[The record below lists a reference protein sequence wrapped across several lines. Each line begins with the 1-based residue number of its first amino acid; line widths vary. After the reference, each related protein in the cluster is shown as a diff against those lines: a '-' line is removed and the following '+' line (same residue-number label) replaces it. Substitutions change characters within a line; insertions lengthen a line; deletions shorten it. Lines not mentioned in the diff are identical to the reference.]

1 MKLKIV
7 SPQAQRTAQVA
18 NMLNGMESLEVLCA
32 TAPHQALAQAVNGS
46 QPSLLLVDGV
56 DTPALQSISRFTH
69 EHPQIDT
76 LVLSAEPPTPDF
88 LLQAMQA
95 GVREVLPASVD
106 AAALCAAVQRAARRR
121 VPVAAPAALGQ
132 VLAFLGCKGGNGTSV
147 LAANLAHRLS
157 VGSPRGV
164 ALIDLD
170 LQSGNTLLMLSDQ
183 RPSSDVA
190 EVARN
195 IQRLDADLLRSAM
208 VAVTPSL
215 HVLAAPEDIG
225 QALEVKAAHVQA
237 IVQQARQM
245 FDFVVLDLGGRID
258 ALTLQALDL
267 STHIYAVLQLKLPQL
282 RDARRLR
289 TLMASLEVPP
299 DKLHWLVNRYD
310 RRAELPLQ
318 ALVQALDGAP
328 VRTVPNHFE
337 SVNSA
342 VNQGVPIPRNSPV
355 AKAVDEIAQTLL
367 PQDQAAPRKEGWLAQ
382 WLGSR

>member
-1 MKLKIV
+1 MKLKLI

-18 NMLNGMESLEVLCA
+18 QMLSGLESLEVLCT
-32 TAPHQALAQAVNGS
+32 TAPLQSLAQAVNGS
-46 QPSLLLVDGV
+46 QPALLLVDGV
-56 DTPALQSISRFTH
+56 DTPALQVIGRFTH

-76 LVLSAEPPTPDF
+76 LVLSAEAPSPDF

-95 GVREVLPASVD
+95 GVREVLPSATD
-106 AAALCAAVQRAARRR
+106 AAALRAAVQRAARRR
-121 VPVAAPAALGQ
+121 APAAAPAAGQ

-147 LAANLAHRLS
+147 LAANLAHRLATA
-157 VGSPRGV
+157 GARRV

-170 LQSGNTLLMLSDQ
+170 LQSGNTLLLLSDQ

-195 IQRLDADLLRSAM
+195 IQRLDAELLRSAM
-208 VAVTPSL
+208 VPVAPTL

-225 QALEVKAAHVQA
+225 QALEVKAAHVQT

-267 STHIYAVLQLKLPQL
+267 STHIFAVLQLKLPQL

-289 TLMASLEVPP
+289 TLLTSLEVPP
-299 DKLHWLVNRYD
+299 SKLHWIVNRYD
-310 RRAELPLQ
+310 RHGELPLQ

-328 VRTVPNHFE
+328 VRTVPNHFD

-342 VNQGVPIPRNSPV
+342 VNQGMPITRNSPV
-355 AKAVDEIAQTLL
+355 SKALDEIAQTLM
-367 PQDQAAPRKEGWLAQ
+367 PQDKALPRKEGWLAQ
-382 WLGSR
+382 LLGSR

>member
-1 MKLKIV
+1 MKLKLI

-18 NMLNGMESLEVLCA
+18 QMLSGMESLEVTCT
-32 TAPHQALAQAVNGS
+32 TAPLQSLAQAVNGS
-46 QPSLLLVDGV
+46 QPALLLVDGV
-56 DTPALQSISRFTH
+56 DAPALQAIGRFTH

-76 LVLSAEPPTPDF
+76 LVLSTETPSPEF

-95 GVREVLPASVD
+95 GVREVLPAAAD
-106 AAALCAAVQRAARRR
+106 TAALRAAVQRAARRR
-121 VPVAAPAALGQ
+121 APAATPAAGQ

-147 LAANLAHRLS
+147 LAANLAHRLA
-157 VGSPRGV
+157 VGGTRRV

-170 LQSGNTLLMLSDQ
+170 LQSGNTLLLLSDQ

-208 VAVTPSL
+208 VPVGQTL

-225 QALEVKAAHVQA
+225 QALEVKAAHVLA

-267 STHIYAVLQLKLPQL
+267 STQIFAVLQLKLPQL

-289 TLMASLEVPP
+289 TLLASLEVPP
-299 DKLHWLVNRYD
+299 SKLHWIVNRYD
-310 RRAELPLQ
+310 RHGELPLQ
-318 ALVQALDGAP
+318 ALVQALDGTP
-328 VRTVPNHFE
+328 VRTVPNHFD

-342 VNQGVPIPRNSPV
+342 VNQGTPIPRNSPV
-355 AKAVDEIAQTLL
+355 SKALDEIAQTLA
-367 PQDQAAPRKEGWLAQ
+367 PQEAPPRKEGWLAQ
-382 WLGSR
+382 LLGSR